1 MSFPVFVLPHRS
13 APRMNA
19 PLRFLPILCLSAALA
34 APGPLSAADVAGVA
48 ADAAS
53 RHPAYPP
60 WNENG
65 RIGHEQMVAKARSGK
80 IDLYFLGDS
89 ITRRWG
95 ATDYPEFL
103 AHWKKTFFGWN
114 AANFGWG
121 GDGTQHML
129 WRIRNGE
136 LDGIRP
142 KVIVILAGT
151 NNIGKGEKPE
161 RAADAAEGVA
171 ALVETCRA
179 RVPDA
184 TLVVMAI
191 FPRNDSP
198 ASNALIAEA
207 NRRIARLADGKKVR
221 FLDINDQ
228 LADKDGQ
235 LLEGVAV
242 DRLHLSLKGYEIWA
256 RNLVPVLTELLGAPA
271 AEDLAPAPTGDPS
284 AAKKHQGG

>member
-1 MSFPVFVLPHRS
+1 MTLYLFTLLVAPPMKASLWPVPV
-13 APRMNA
+13 
-19 PLRFLPILCLSAALA
+19 LCLSLALAGPAQALA
-34 APGPLSAADVAGVA
+34 ADSATPVAIA
-48 ADAAS
+48 AEAAS

-65 RIGHEQMVAKARSGK
+65 RIGHEQLVAKARSGK

-136 LDGIRP
+136 LDGVNP
-142 KVIVILAGT
+142 KVIVLLGGT

-161 RAADAAEGVA
+161 RAADAVEGVA

-179 RVPDA
+179 MAPEA
-184 TLVVMAI
+184 TIVVMAI

-198 ASNALIAEA
+198 ASNVLIAEA
-207 NRRIARLADGKKVR
+207 NRGIARLADGKKVR

-228 LADKDGQ
+228 LADKDGT
-235 LLEGVAV
+235 LFEGMTV
-242 DRLHLSLKGYEIWA
+242 DRLHLSLKGYETWA
-256 RNLVPVLTELLGAPA
+256 RNLVPLLTELLGPPA
-271 AEDLAPAPTGDPS
+271 TEDHAPAPTGDPS
-284 AAKKHQGG
+284 AAKR

>member
-1 MSFPVFVLPHRS
+1 MNPMKT
-13 APRMNA
+13 PRLLLTA
-19 PLRFLPILCLSAALA
+19 ILLASGSLSAE
-34 APGPLSAADVAGVA
+34 PSP
-48 ADAAS
+48 S
-53 RHPAYPP
+53 RHPAFAP

-65 RIGHEQMVAKARSGK
+65 RIGHGQLVEKARAGK

-95 ATDYPEFL
+95 ATDYPDFL
-103 AHWKKTFFGWN
+103 AHWRKNFHGWN
-114 AANFGWG
+114 AGNFGWG

-136 LDGIRP
+136 LDGVNP
-142 KVIVILAGT
+142 KVIVLLGGT
-151 NNIGKGEKPE
+151 NNIGKGDKPE

-179 RVPDA
+179 KAPEA
-184 TLVVMAI
+184 TIIVMAI

-198 ASNALIAEA
+198 ASNALIREA
-207 NRRIARLADGKKVR
+207 NRSIAALADGKKVR

-228 LADKDGQ
+228 LADAEGRLFDG
-235 LLEGVAV
+235 VTV
-242 DRLHLSLKGYEIWA
+242 DQLHLSLKGYEIWA
-256 RNLVPVLTELLGAPA
+256 RALEPLLTELLGPRA

-284 AAKKHQGG
+284 AAKPHPAS